1 LAIEKMKKMEELAKE
16 EVKELKINT
25 SGGIAKLAFKMVK
38 EGSDAETLI
47 HYYNITATEVAQAL
61 EIP

>member
-1 LAIEKMKKMEELAKE
+1 
-16 EVKELKINT
+16 
-25 SGGIAKLAFKMVK
+25 MVK

-61 EIP
+61 EIPWAYTVLKHIKGIKYPI